1 MAGRGTIPG
10 PDPGL
15 EMERAGAGG
24 GAALSCLLPPGSALP
39 TIRTLRQDT
48 NDIFRIPTFR
58 VGPSSFNMVK
68 FEI

>member
-24 GAALSCLLPPGSALP
+24 GAALACLLPPGSALP

-48 NDIFRIPTFR
+48 NDTFR
-58 VGPSSFNMVK
+58 VGLSSFNMVK
-68 FEI
+68 FEIYLKL